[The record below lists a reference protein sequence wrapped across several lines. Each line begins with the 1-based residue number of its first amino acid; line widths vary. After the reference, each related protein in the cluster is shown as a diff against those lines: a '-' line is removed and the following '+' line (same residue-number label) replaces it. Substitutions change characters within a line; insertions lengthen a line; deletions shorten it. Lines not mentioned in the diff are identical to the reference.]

1 MQLFPT
7 LRGVG
12 EGVGVASCIGRDV
25 YLACGAV
32 GCTLQWAAANILD
45 FGKVCEVY
53 SRIYASLCPL
63 AGTRGGASAST
74 RGKCIKGDVS
84 LVCIFIGQQQSRQW
98 VLVKFCISL
107 LCILVISPA
116 GVLETDW
123 REIGD
128 CSLARETSLCKGS
141 SCLGLHLF

>member
-12 EGVGVASCIGRDV
+12 EGPGVASCIGRDV

-63 AGTRGGASAST
+63 AGTRGGASAS
-74 RGKCIKGDVS
+74 RGKCIKGDVA
-84 LVCIFIGQQQSRQW
+84 LVCIFIGQQLSRQW
-98 VLVKFCISL
+98 VMVKFASL
-107 LCILVISPA
+107 RCVNL
-116 GVLETDW
+116 
-123 REIGD
+123 
-128 CSLARETSLCKGS
+128 
-141 SCLGLHLF
+141 